1 MLLPEDAAI
10 REANHVT
17 SERHRKEK
25 DNNKK
30 KAQRK

>member
-1 MLLPEDAAI
+1 LLEDATI

-17 SERHRKEK
+17 IERHRKEK

-30 KAQRK
+30 KA